1 MSGRYIE
8 QFDECVDMRLSS
20 FSVRNDDKRR
30 VLNECTCMM
39 YVLLLCYQPRIEYR
53 SAIAEATKA
62 LIGPAVR

>member
-20 FSVRNDDKRR
+20 FSVRNDDRRRAFKR
-30 VLNECTCMM
+30 M

-53 SAIAEATKA
+53 SAKAEATKA